1 MVGAGVSVGVWLRN
15 HPRASGGLVR
25 LACSSGGVSC
35 GMPIGDWPRPVKV
48 AAICKPKAG
57 AKLTAKEFESK
68 HGAMV
73 RREYGDDMPG
83 ARTLANALR
92 ARRAAI
98 EVSEGVL
105 KQWFAN
111 FVSPAGSWEKV
122 SSARELDERYGHV
135 VAELAKKHET
145 PYLLSKAL
153 RKRDP
158 PVVASEY
165 AVNQW
170 LIKYRVLGSSKNTE
184 ETPSMPVEM
193 TRRP

>member
-1 MVGAGVSVGVWLRN
+1 MCSEVG
-15 HPRASGGLVR
+15 
-25 LACSSGGVSC
+25 SSGAVSC
-35 GMPIGDWPRPVKV
+35 GMPVK
-48 AAICKPKAG
+48 AAALKPKAG

-68 HGAMV
+68 YGAMV
-73 RREYGDDMPG
+73 RCEYGDVATPRMLG
-83 ARTLANALR
+83 NALR
-92 ARRAAI
+92 ARRPAI

-153 RKRDP
+153 RKQDP
-158 PVVASEY
+158 AVVVGKY